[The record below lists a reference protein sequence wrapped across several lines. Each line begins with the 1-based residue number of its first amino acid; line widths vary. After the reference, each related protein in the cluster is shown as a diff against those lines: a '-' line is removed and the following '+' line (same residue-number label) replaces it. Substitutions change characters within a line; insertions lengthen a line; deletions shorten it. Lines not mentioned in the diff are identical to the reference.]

1 MERIACLVIGY
12 VFGLIQTGY
21 LVGKFHHDDIRK
33 HGSGNAG
40 STNALR
46 VYGVKAGLITLLID
60 VLKCVVAA
68 VIVSGLFGGKNPE
81 AVRLLRMY
89 AGAGVILG
97 HNFPFFLGFK
107 GGKGVASTLGLCIM
121 IDWRVVIAAMIVF
134 IGLVVLTKYVSLA
147 SLCAY
152 TTALISMII
161 FGQMGF
167 YNMPQKYLTEMYI
180 VFGALTVMT
189 FYRHRQNIVRLM
201 NGTES
206 KISLGSHK

>member
-121 IDWRVVIAAMIVF
+121 IDWRVVVAALIVF

-152 TTALISMII
+152 TTAFVSMII
-161 FGQMGF
+161 FGQLGF
-167 YNMPQKYLTEMYI
+167 YHMPQKYLTEMYI
-180 VFGALTVMT
+180 VFGALTVLT

>member
-161 FGQMGF
+161 FGQIGF

-180 VFGALTVMT
+180 VFGALTVLT

>member
-180 VFGALTVMT
+180 VFGALTVLT

>member
-1 MERIACLVIGY
+1 MERIACLLIGY
-12 VFGLIQTGY
+12 AFGLIQTGY
-21 LVGKFHHDDIRK
+21 FVGKFHHDDIRK

-81 AVRLLRMY
+81 AVRLFRMY

-107 GGKGVASTLGLCIM
+107 GEK
-121 IDWRVVIAAMIVF
+121 
-134 IGLVVLTKYVSLA
+134 
-147 SLCAY
+147 
-152 TTALISMII
+152 ALL
-161 FGQMGF
+161 
-167 YNMPQKYLTEMYI
+167 P
-180 VFGALTVMT
+180 
-189 FYRHRQNIVRLM
+189 HW
-201 NGTES
+201 
-206 KISLGSHK
+206 GSA